1 MRVVLGFLSG
11 LLGMLAG
18 WFALAMLVISLAGPD
33 RDGGI
38 AMGAFF
44 DIGPFGGL
52 VGFVIGVGLFIKL
65 GIVREGVEPG
75 IVREGVS
82 LGIVR
87 EGVSLPDAALPTAAA
102 PQARTRISRPFAVA
116 ILALAGG
123 LAWWGWYE
131 LIRSPYLTHGFM
143 TLNLQF
149 KLPSGAP
156 LPPDVHDVHIEVW
169 EGDRQTDVMLGKL
182 WHGHEGD
189 RQVILASTTLSMKT
203 STRTVSLE
211 LPGLPEQTWRLE
223 LSSDPDPTAGYSRWR
238 VPGGGSSATVEM
250 NFRLSADR

>member
-11 LLGMLAG
+11 VLGMLAG
-18 WFALAMLVISLAGPD
+18 WVALASLVISLAGQD

-44 DIGPFGGL
+44 QIGPIGGL
-52 VGFVIGVGLFIKL
+52 VGFVIGVWLFTKK
-65 GIVREGVEPG
+65 GIVRERASP
-75 IVREGVS
+75 
-82 LGIVR
+82 
-87 EGVSLPDAALPTAAA
+87 PDAALPTAAA
-102 PQARTRISRPFAVA
+102 PLPRTRISRPFAVA

-149 KLPSGAP
+149 KLPSGSA
-156 LPPDVHDVHIEVW
+156 LPADVKDVQIGVY
-169 EGDRQTDVMLGKL
+169 EGDRQTDATLGEL
-182 WHGHEGD
+182 WHGHDGD
-189 RQVILASTTLSMKT
+189 RPVILASAELSMKT
-203 STRTVSLE
+203 RARTVILE
-211 LPGLPEQTWRLE
+211 LPGLPRQTWELD
-223 LSSDPDPTAGYSRWR
+223 LSSDPDPTPGYTPWR
-238 VPGGGSSATVEM
+238 LPGSGPSARVEM

>member
-1 MRVVLGFLSG
+1 MRFVLGFLSG

-18 WFALAMLVISLAGPD
+18 WFALAMLVASLAGPD

-44 DIGPFGGL
+44 EIGPFGGL
-52 VGFVIGVGLFIKL
+52 VGFVIGVWLFIKK
-65 GIVREGVEPG
+65 GIVRA
-75 IVREGVS
+75 GVS
-82 LGIVR
+82 P
-87 EGVSLPDAALPTAAA
+87 PDPALPSA
-102 PQARTRISRPFAVA
+102 PARLARTRISRPFAVA

-149 KLPSGAP
+149 KLPPGSP
-156 LPPDVHDVHIEVW
+156 LPSDVKLVHIGVW
-169 EGDRQTDVMLGKL
+169 EGDRETDVMLGEL

-189 RQVILASTTLSMKT
+189 HQVILASATLSMKT

-211 LPGLPEQTWRLE
+211 LPGLPELSWQLD
-223 LSSDPDPTAGYSRWR
+223 LSSDPDPTPGYTRWR
-238 VPGGGSSATVEM
+238 VPGGSLSATVEM

>member
-1 MRVVLGFLSG
+1 MRFVLGFLSG

-18 WFALAMLVISLAGPD
+18 WFALAFLVTSLAGPD

-44 DIGPFGGL
+44 EIGPFGGL
-52 VGFVIGVGLFIKL
+52 VGFGIGVWLFVKK
-65 GIVREGVEPG
+65 GIVREQASP
-75 IVREGVS
+75 
-82 LGIVR
+82 
-87 EGVSLPDAALPTAAA
+87 PDAALQAAA
-102 PQARTRISRPFAVA
+102 VRPGRTHISRSFAVV

-156 LPPDVHDVHIEVW
+156 LPSDVNDVHIDVW
-169 EGDRQTDVMLGKL
+169 EGDRQTEVMLGEA
-182 WHGHEGD
+182 WHGHVGD
-189 RQVILASTTLSMKT
+189 RQVILARATLSMKT
-203 STRTVSLE
+203 RMRIVSLE
-211 LPGLPEQTWRLE
+211 LPGLPEQTWQLD
-223 LSSDPDPTAGYSRWR
+223 LSNDPDPTSGYSPWR
-238 VPGGGSSATVEM
+238 PPGNDASATVEM